1 MPLLVFW
8 TPATD
13 RLLNRQFEESD
24 LQLNILKTKWKKSS
38 TLDATNIKGHTV

>member
-13 RLLNRQFEESD
+13 QLLNRRFEESD
-24 LQLNILKTKWKKSS
+24 LQLNISKTKWKKSS
-38 TLDATNIKGHTV
+38 TLDATNINGHTV